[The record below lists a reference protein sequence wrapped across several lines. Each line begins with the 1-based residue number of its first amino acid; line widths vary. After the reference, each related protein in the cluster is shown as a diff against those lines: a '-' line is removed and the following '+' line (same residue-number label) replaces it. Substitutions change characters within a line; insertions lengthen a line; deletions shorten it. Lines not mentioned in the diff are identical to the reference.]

1 MKKTIKELD
10 SLISDMNKK
19 YHFEQDDLLK
29 IGLALN
35 KIAMLSPQGTF
46 EGMKNA

>member
-1 MKKTIKELD
+1 MKNALKELEN
-10 SLISDMNKK
+10 LISDMNEK

-29 IGLALN
+29 IGLSLN

-46 EGMKNA
+46 EGESRR